1 MFPFDCLLFGQALR
15 LGPVSLVPSDGLL
28 VISSALFGLAV
39 ALGGSY
45 LIVTLDELNGN
56 YQADII
62 DRMNRLGLPT
72 GYVPYL
78 LRLRW
83 PLALLVFLS
92 VWLGLHMLP
101 VGIILG
107 LLSWRGVSLW
117 LEFNLERNRTR
128 VRDQLVTTGRNLA
141 TQVRAGLPLL
151 QGLAAVATNL
161 PAPLGVLLRQ
171 LVNHC
176 NQGRP
181 LKVALLDLKNRL
193 RLDGMAIVAL
203 ALIVAEERGG
213 ELPQVLDRITHSLE
227 EAQRVERKRE
237 SDTAAGRL
245 VVYILTIFP
254 LVFLGIFFFLDP
266 EGTSLIFSLVE
277 GQIVLCL
284 GGILTYISWRWSQ
297 AILARVE

>member
-1 MFPFDCLLFGQALR
+1 VVSSTLFA
-15 LGPVSLVPSDGLL
+15 
-28 VISSALFGLAV
+28 LAV
-39 ALGGSY
+39 ALGGSF
-45 LIVTLDELNGN
+45 LIATLDELNRAF
-56 YQADII
+56 QVDII
-62 DRMNRLGLPT
+62 DRMHRLGLPT
-72 GYVPYL
+72 AYVPFL

-83 PLALLVFLS
+83 PLALATFLIFWLV
-92 VWLGLHMLP
+92 LGMLP
-101 VGIILG
+101 VGIVMALMAWRAVSLG
-107 LLSWRGVSLW
+107 LEIH
-117 LEFNLERNRTR
+117 LEMKRTR
-128 VRDQLVTTGRNLA
+128 VRDQLVTTSRNLA

-151 QGLAAVATNL
+151 QALAAVAVDL

-193 RLDGMAIVAL
+193 RLDGMSILAL
-203 ALIVAEERGG
+203 ALVVAEERGG

-245 VVYILTIFP
+245 VVYILTVFP
-254 LVFLGIFFFLDP
+254 VIFLGIFFVLDP

-277 GQIVLCL
+277 GQIVLCI